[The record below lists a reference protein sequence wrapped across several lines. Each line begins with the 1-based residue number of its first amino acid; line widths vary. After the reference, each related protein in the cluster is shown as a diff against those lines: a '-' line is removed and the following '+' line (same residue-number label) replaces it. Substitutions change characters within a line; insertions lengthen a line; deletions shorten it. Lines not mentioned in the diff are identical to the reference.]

1 MTSRKITGAISVSI
15 CLVAGASSQAANDAD
30 RHVMQYC
37 AGLFDAREKWLD
49 VMDPEDGYGEI
60 MASNRDLLL
69 SASQHPTQSPPAQ
82 QRYESKTGRFEEYS
96 LSMLTHLADK
106 GEITTCSQDPL
117 CLACS
122 EILPLVQKLSDQK
135 P

>member
-1 MTSRKITGAISVSI
+1 MRGQNGLMSWNPKTAMEKSWRQIATC
-15 CLVAGASSQAANDAD
+15 CLAHRNILLKAP
-30 RHVMQYC
+30 
-37 AGLFDAREKWLD
+37 
-49 VMDPEDGYGEI
+49 PE
-60 MASNRDLLL
+60 
-69 SASQHPTQSPPAQ
+69 Q

-122 EILPLVQKLSDQK
+122 EILPLVQKLSDQQ